1 MVLHRSLKQ
10 WFTAFAATKWTL
22 IEPLVLRPT
31 ENTLHRNLARRM
43 CKVFRLEMSTIQLLR
58 VGKTLL
64 HLLLV
69 LFVIVIITVVIITSS

>member
-22 IEPLVLRPT
+22 IGSLVLRPT
-31 ENTLHRNLARRM
+31 ENT
-43 CKVFRLEMSTIQLLR
+43 VFRLEMSTIQLLR

-64 HLLLV
+64 HLLLL
-69 LFVIVIITVVIITSS
+69 LFIIVMITVVIITSS